1 MAFIDTT
8 DANDAAGDV
17 RAMYERQQKS
27 WGYVPNYAKL
37 FSHRPPVLGA
47 WADMIAVIRAPVDT
61 RTFELVTFAAACA
74 LGSSSCSLAHGKKL
88 LERFLSPTE
97 VAALAGGRE
106 ADTTLSAG
114 EVAMVRFARKLVRES
129 STVTQSD
136 VDAMRANG
144 IDDSRIFDI
153 ACIAAGRAFFA
164 NLVEGLGAL
173 PDPALGDLAPE
184 LVWRLAVG
192 RAVDRE
198 PSQRIT
204 FTTQTVP

>member
-37 FSHRPPVLGA
+37 FSHRPRVLSA
-47 WADMIAVIRAPVDT
+47 WADMIAVIRAPVDA

-88 LERFLSPTE
+88 LERFLSTTE
-97 VAALAGGRE
+97 VAALAAGQE

-164 NLVEGLGAL
+164 NLVEGLGSL
-173 PDPALGDLAPE
+173 PDPALGELAPE
-184 LVWRLAVG
+184 LVSRLAAG
-192 RAVDRE
+192 RAVDRQT
-198 PSQRIT
+198 SQRIP
-204 FTTQTVP
+204 FATQPVP

>member
-8 DANDAAGDV
+8 DVNDAAGDV

-37 FSHRPPVLGA
+37 FSHRPRVLSA
-47 WADMIAVIRAPVDT
+47 WADMIAVIRAPVDA

-88 LERFLSPTE
+88 LERFLSATE
-97 VAALAGGRE
+97 VAALAAGQE

-164 NLVEGLGAL
+164 NLVEGLGSL
-173 PDPALGDLAPE
+173 PDPALGELAPE
-184 LVWRLAVG
+184 LVSRLAAG
-192 RAVDRE
+192 RAVDRQT
-198 PSQRIT
+198 SQRIP
-204 FTTQTVP
+204 FATQPVP